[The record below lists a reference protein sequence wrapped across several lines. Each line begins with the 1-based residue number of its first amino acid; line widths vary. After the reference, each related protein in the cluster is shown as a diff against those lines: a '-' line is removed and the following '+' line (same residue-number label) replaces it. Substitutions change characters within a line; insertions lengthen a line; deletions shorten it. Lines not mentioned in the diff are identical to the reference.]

1 MHMIDTLGTKL
12 RQLRT
17 EKCLRQDQ
25 LAALL
30 GLNKTAISY
39 YENDSRQPSNDVLIR
54 LAGIFNVTTD
64 FLLGCERHDSL
75 DISGLTQA
83 DKVIIRDLV
92 ENMRSK
98 NKQINSN

>member
-1 MHMIDTLGTKL
+1 MIDTLGTKL

-17 EKCLRQDQ
+17 EKGLRQDQ

>member
-17 EKCLRQDQ
+17 EKGLRQDQ

>member
-17 EKCLRQDQ
+17 EKGLRQDQ

-39 YENDSRQPSNDVLIR
+39 YENDSHQPSNDVLIR

>member
-1 MHMIDTLGTKL
+1 MHMIDTFGTRLRLLRIENKMKQENLGI
-12 RQLRT
+12 
-17 EKCLRQDQ
+17 
-25 LAALL
+25 LL
-30 GLNKTAISY
+30 GVSKSTISY
-39 YENDSRQPSNDVLIR
+39 YENDTRQPSNDVLIR

-83 DKVIIRDLV
+83 DKVIVRNLV

-98 NKQINSN
+98 NKQLNAK